1 MDVKKKHNSNNIIA
15 WIATF
20 ILLALAIANVFN
32 YIDLKNP
39 TIQETAVFIAET
51 AVFIAEILITVIFMV
66 IMFLDVIQQELYDIK
81 NSLDDLYDLKQVDG
95 VCSTIN
101 KRHLEKALHDIYRQ
115 HMEKT
120 INDTYNRG
128 KINEESKN

>member
-1 MDVKKKHNSNNIIA
+1 MNTKKKHNSNNTIS

-20 ILLALAIANVFN
+20 IFLASAIATIFN

-39 TIQETAVFIAET
+39 TTIQVT
-51 AVFIAEILITVIFMV
+51 AVFIAEILITVIFML
-66 IMFLDVIQQELYDIK
+66 IMWLDSIQQELYDIK
-81 NSLDDLYDLKQVDG
+81 NSLDDLYDIKQINDLR
-95 VCSTIN
+95 STVN

-120 INDTYNRG
+120 INDTYNGG
-128 KINEESKN
+128 KIK

>member
-1 MDVKKKHNSNNIIA
+1 MDTKKKHNSNNIIA

-20 ILLALAIANVFN
+20 ILLVSATVIIFDYMN
-32 YIDLKNP
+32 LKNI
-39 TIQETAVFIAET
+39 TIQATAIFIEEMLI
-51 AVFIAEILITVIFMV
+51 AVVYMLIMW
-66 IMFLDVIQQELYDIK
+66 LDSIQQELYDIK
-81 NSLDDLYDLKQVDG
+81 NSLDDIYDIKQINDLR
-95 VCSTIN
+95 STVS

-120 INDTYNRG
+120 FNDTYNGG